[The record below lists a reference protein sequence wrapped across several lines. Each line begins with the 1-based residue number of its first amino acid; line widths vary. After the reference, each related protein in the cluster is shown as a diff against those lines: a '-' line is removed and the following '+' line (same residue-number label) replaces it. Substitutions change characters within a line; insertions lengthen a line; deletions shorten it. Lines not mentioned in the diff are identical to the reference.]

1 MQWTKEQRQA
11 IEYGGENI
19 LLAAAAGSGKTA
31 VLVQRIIELIC
42 REEDPFN
49 INELLVLTYTDAA
62 AREMREK
69 ISRAVEKA
77 LRENPKS
84 EHLQKQK
91 VLIHSAN
98 ISTVHSF
105 CLGILKSN
113 IHLTDIPVNFVLVS
127 ETENLI
133 MLEEAL
139 DSVLERFYG
148 RIKTDPSI
156 ENLVMGYGG
165 TKNDK
170 QLRELVLSLYNF
182 SRSMA
187 HPAKWLNDAVRE
199 YKTVAETKSIN
210 NTYWSRWLEETV
222 SEYAAELQEIYEEIN
237 KTAREKLTPD
247 HPYTAFF
254 IDELAS
260 LGRVFDHMGSG
271 EYSEVREALFSFAF
285 ARIPSGKR
293 GAEGEMLF
301 AQERIKG
308 LRDLA
313 KDILNNLWELYKLTE
328 EEMIERLAGVYPVL
342 RTLKNIVLVTMRSH
356 TKAKREKNYL
366 DFSDLEHEA
375 FRLLENKKGDKTE
388 AAKELQNKFREIL
401 VDEYQDTNHIQ
412 DSIFRAVS
420 RNNSNIFMVGDLKQS
435 IYAFRNAVPKLFSDK
450 YDDYGKENGQ
460 GHLIRL
466 FKNFRSRRQ
475 VVDAA
480 NYIFDC
486 CMSRKVGNVDYREDE
501 YLIQG
506 ANYPK
511 LPDEKDYTA
520 EFHFICANSHEDVL
534 MSSREME
541 ATVAAKRILEIV
553 QGGMPVYDKNRE
565 VMRPAEF
572 RDIVVLMRND
582 KTSAPKFREVFE
594 RYNIPVYF
602 DKGQQYLASRE
613 VETVLN
619 FLRIIDNPRQ
629 DIPLIAVLRS
639 PLWGFSPEELAKIRT
654 RLRKGCFYD
663 AILESVKSGDEKAT
677 EFINVLN
684 MLRDRAETQ
693 SVCQLI
699 WSIYYEFGYYSYAGA
714 QKGGVSRQA
723 NLRLL
728 YERATEF
735 ENTGICGLFGFI
747 NYVQEI
753 ISSGGDLAPA
763 KTLSEGD
770 NVVRIMSIHKS
781 KGLEFPVVILADTA
795 HDFNVRD
802 LSKPILWHPDAGIGA
817 EYTDIKRRIRY
828 SSISKDI
835 VASKAKSEQFSE
847 EMRLLY
853 VALTRAREK
862 LIVTMP
868 FKKTK
873 SGPDMPKYDKEGRAL
888 AAQIRAKHNYRDWIM
903 AALFAHPAAEE
914 LRDYFGFSFLG
925 TRKAEFPVDIIFYE
939 SEDVEEMEIGKVVS
953 AQEIEKMSE
962 FEKGSASEKLDYTYP
977 DAYLG
982 KTPIKLSVSEVKRMQ
997 SDEEYV
1003 RTIESLENH
1012 DVSRLETITPSQR
1025 GTIIHFVLQGIDP
1038 DCVNSPQDVTNY
1050 VSRLVEDGVLTS
1062 AQAKVVDVDKIYN
1075 FFASELGSRVK
1086 KATRLE
1092 REFSFYTTATLD
1104 EVYGKGEKGQILLQG
1119 TMDCFFVEDNSSVV
1133 LIDFKTDRCKTPDDA
1148 IRLAE
1153 RYQVQMK
1160 YYKKALAEIL
1170 EREVDECYLY
1180 FLDAGKSVK
1189 I

>member
-11 IEYGGENI
+11 IEYGGKNI

-42 REEDPFN
+42 REEDPYN

-84 EHLQKQK
+84 QHLQKQK
-91 VLIHSAN
+91 VLMHSAN

-105 CLGILKSN
+105 CLCILKSN
-113 IHLTDIPVNFVLVS
+113 IHLTDIPVNFTLVS

-139 DSVLERFYG
+139 DRVLERFYG

-156 ENLVMGYGG
+156 ENLVMGFGG

-170 QLRELVLSLYNF
+170 QLREMVLSLYNF

-187 HPAKWLNDAVRE
+187 HPAKWLNGAVRE

-210 NTYWSRWLEETV
+210 GTYWSNWLDETV

-237 KTAREKLTPD
+237 ETAREKLTPD

-260 LGRVFDHMGSG
+260 LGRVFDHMAGG
-271 EYSEVREALFSFAF
+271 DYSVVRDALFSFGF
-285 ARIPSGKR
+285 AHMPSGKR

-301 AQERIKG
+301 AQEKIKG
-308 LRDLA
+308 LRRLA
-313 KDILNNLWELYKLTE
+313 KDIMDNLWELYKLTE
-328 EEMIERLAGVYPVL
+328 EEMVERLTMVYPVL
-342 RTLKNIVLVTMRSH
+342 RTLKNIVLVTMGSH
-356 TKAKREKNYL
+356 KKAKREKNYL

-375 FRLLENKKGDKTE
+375 FRLLENKNGEKTD
-388 AAKELQNKFREIL
+388 AAKELAEKFREIL

-420 RNNSNIFMVGDLKQS
+420 RDNSNIFMVGDLKQS

-450 YDDYGKENGQ
+450 YESYGKDDGE

-466 FKNFRSRRQ
+466 FKNFRSRSQ

-486 CMSRKVGNVDYREDE
+486 TMSRQVGNVDYREDE

-506 ANYPK
+506 ASYPE

-520 EFHFICANSHEDVL
+520 EFHFICSNSDENVV
-534 MSSREME
+534 MSAREME

-553 QGGMPVYDKNRE
+553 QGGMPVFDKE
-565 VMRPAEF
+565 KGVMRPAEY
-572 RDIVVLMRND
+572 RDIVVLMRNT
-582 KTSAPKFREVFE
+582 KTPAPIFQEVFE
-594 RYNIPVYF
+594 SYNIPTYADV
-602 DKGQQYLASRE
+602 GQQYLASRE
-613 VETVLN
+613 VETVLS
-619 FLRIIDNPRQ
+619 FLQIIDNPRQ
-629 DIPLIAVLRS
+629 DIPLIAVMRS
-639 PLWGFSPEELAKIRT
+639 PLWNFTPEELAKIRT
-654 RLRKGCFYD
+654 CRRKCCFFD
-663 AILESVKSGDEKAT
+663 AVLESAKSGDEKTA
-677 EFINVLN
+677 EFVKTLED
-684 MLRDRAETQ
+684 LRDRAESQ
-693 SVCQLI
+693 SVCGLI
-699 WSIYYEFGYYSYAGA
+699 WSIFYEFGYYSYAGA
-714 QKGGVSRQA
+714 QKNGASRQA

-747 NYVQEI
+747 NYIQEI
-753 ISSGGDLAPA
+753 ILSGGDLAPA

-770 NVVRIMSIHKS
+770 NVVRIMTIHKS

-795 HDFNVRD
+795 HNFNVND
-802 LSKPILWHPDAGIGA
+802 LSKPILWHADAGIGA
-817 EYTDIKRRIRY
+817 EYTDTKRRIRY

-835 VASKAKSEQFSE
+835 VAAKAKSEQFSE

-868 FKKTK
+868 FKKSK
-873 SGPDMPKYDKEGRAL
+873 SGPDMPKYDKDGRAL
-888 AAQIRAKHNYRDWIM
+888 TAQIRTKHNYRDWMM
-903 AALFAHPAAEE
+903 AALFAHPGAGE
-914 LRDYFGFSFLG
+914 LRDYFGFSFLD
-925 TRKAEFPVDIIFYE
+925 TKAADFPVSIKIYE
-939 SEDVEEMEIGKVVS
+939 SQDVELLDVDEAEAVE
-953 AQEIEKMSE
+953 QTEKACT
-962 FEKGSASEKLDYTYP
+962 FEKGSAAAVLDYSYP

-997 SDEEYV
+997 TEEEYV
-1003 RTIESLENH
+1003 RPIESLETH
-1012 DVSRLETITPSQR
+1012 DIRTLDSITPSQR

-1038 DCVNSPQDVTNY
+1038 HEAGSVEDVTEY
-1050 VSRLVEDGVLTS
+1050 VNRLVSEGVLTS
-1062 AQAKVVDVDKIYN
+1062 AQADAVDTEKIYG
-1075 FFASELGSRVK
+1075 FFASDLGRRMQNAV
-1086 KATRLE
+1086 RLE
-1092 REFSFYTTATLD
+1092 REFNFYTTATLD
-1104 EVYGKGEKGQILLQG
+1104 EIYQNGQKGNILLQG
-1119 TMDCFFVEDNSSVV
+1119 TMDCFFVENDGRVV

-1148 IRLAE
+1148 PRLAE
-1153 RYQVQMK
+1153 RYRVQMK
-1160 YYKKALAEIL
+1160 YYKKALAEIM

-1180 FLDAGKSVK
+1180 FLDAGQAVK

>member
-1 MQWTKEQRQA
+1 MKWTPEQRQA

-77 LRENPKS
+77 LRENPQS

-113 IHLTDIPVNFVLVS
+113 IHLTDIPVNFTLVS

-139 DSVLERFYG
+139 DRVLERFYG

-156 ENLVMGYGG
+156 ENLVMGFGG

-187 HPAKWLNDAVRE
+187 HPAKWLNEAVRE
-199 YKTVAETKSIN
+199 YKTVAETNSIN
-210 NTYWSRWLEETV
+210 DTYWSSWLIDTV

-237 KTAREKLTPD
+237 ETAREKLTPD
-247 HPYTAFF
+247 HPYTPFF
-254 IDELAS
+254 LDELAS

-271 EYSEVREALFSFAF
+271 EYSVVRDALFTFDFAHM
-285 ARIPSGKR
+285 PSGKR

-301 AQERIKG
+301 AQEKIKG
-308 LRDLA
+308 LRNLA
-313 KDILNNLWELYKLTE
+313 KDIMNNLWELYKLTE
-328 EEMIERLAGVYPVL
+328 EEMVERLAMTYPVL
-342 RTLKNIVLVTMRSH
+342 RTLKNIVLVTMGSH

-375 FRLLENKKGDKTE
+375 FRLLEDKQGNRTP
-388 AAKELQNKFREIL
+388 AAKELADKFREIL

-420 RNNSNIFMVGDLKQS
+420 RDNSNIFMVGDLKQS

-450 YDDYGKENGQ
+450 YDDYGKEGGQ

-466 FKNFRSRRQ
+466 FKNFRSRKA
-475 VVDAA
+475 VVDTA

-506 ANYPK
+506 ANYPE

-553 QGGMPVYDKNRE
+553 QGGMLVFDKAKE
-565 VMRPAEF
+565 VMRPAEY
-572 RDIVVLMRND
+572 RDIVVLMRNT
-582 KTSAPKFREVFE
+582 KTPAPIFQEVFE
-594 RYNIPVYF
+594 RYNIPVYA
-602 DKGQQYLASRE
+602 DVGQQYLGSRE
-613 VETVLN
+613 VETVLS
-619 FLRIIDNPRQ
+619 FLQIIDNPRQ
-629 DIPLIAVLRS
+629 DIPLIAVMRS
-639 PLWGFSPEELAKIRT
+639 PLWGFSPEELAEIRT
-654 RLRKGCFYD
+654 KRRKCCFYD
-663 AILESVKSGDEKAT
+663 AVLESVKSGDEKAT
-677 EFINVLN
+677 EFVDALN
-684 MLRDRAETQ
+684 DLRDRAETQ
-693 SVCQLI
+693 SVCQII
-699 WSIYYEFGYYSYAGA
+699 WSIYYEFGYYSFAGA
-714 QKGGVSRQA
+714 QKGGDARQA

-747 NYVQEI
+747 NYIQEI

-770 NVVRIMSIHKS
+770 NVVRIMTIHKS

-795 HDFNVRD
+795 HNFNVND
-802 LSKPILWHPDAGIGA
+802 LSKPILWHADAGIGA

-835 VASKAKSEQFSE
+835 VAAKAKSEQFSE

-873 SGPDMPKYDKEGRAL
+873 SGPDMPKYDKDGRAL
-888 AAQIRAKHNYRDWIM
+888 AAQVRTKHNYRDWMM
-903 AALFAHPAAEE
+903 AALFAHPGAGE
-914 LRDYFGFSFLG
+914 LRDYFNFSFLG
-925 TRKAEFPVDIIFYE
+925 TRNADFPIDIKIYE
-939 SEDVEEMEIGKVVS
+939 SEDVEELEIRKAVS
-953 AQEIEKMSE
+953 AEHVEEMCQ
-962 FEKGSASEKLDYTYP
+962 FEKGSAASRLEYTYP

-997 SDEEYV
+997 TEEEYV
-1003 RTIESLENH
+1003 RPIESLESH
-1012 DVSRLETITPSQR
+1012 DIRTLDSITPSQR
-1025 GTIIHFVLQGIDP
+1025 GTIIHFVLQGIEP
-1038 DCVNSPQDVTNY
+1038 TAVNSARDVSNH
-1050 VSRLVEDGVLTS
+1050 VNRLVDEGVLTS
-1062 AQAKVVDVDKIYN
+1062 AQAEAVDTEMIYG
-1075 FFASELGSRVK
+1075 FFASELGRRMK
-1086 KATRLE
+1086 NALRLE

-1104 EVYGKGEKGQILLQG
+1104 EVYNNGEDGNILLQG
-1119 TMDCFFVEDNSSVV
+1119 TMDCFFVEEDGSVV
-1133 LIDFKTDRCKTPDDA
+1133 LIDFKTDKCKNPDDA
-1148 IRLAE
+1148 HRLAE
-1153 RYQVQMK
+1153 RYGVQMK

-1170 EREVDECYLY
+1170 EREVDQCYLY
-1180 FLDAGKSVK
+1180 FLDAGQAVK